1 MTENTSLVNI
11 GELSKPATVLIEK
24 ISDAIGG
31 IAKPWQIR
39 RVAQAEAEA
48 DKIKALSQI
57 DIDELQRRSLQ
68 RFVAEEAKKQINI
81 EEITAKALPQ
91 VNDDAQPENIED
103 DWITNFFDKC
113 RLISDEEMQ
122 NLWSKVLAG
131 EANVPGTYSKR
142 TVNFIGSLDKAD
154 AFLFQSLC
162 GFGWF
167 FGNVVPI
174 IYEVEDEIYT
184 KHGINFTSLKHLDEI
199 GLLSFES
206 LTNYSK
212 IHLPKKIRF
221 TYYGKRI
228 DIEFENESD
237 NRLDIGHI
245 LLSKT
250 GQELAPICGSK
261 PIPDF
266 FDFILEKWAIK
277 YGLSISS
284 PIGVGVK

>member
-1 MTENTSLVNI
+1 MTDNTSLVNI

-24 ISDAIGG
+24 ISDAVGG

-39 RVAQAEAEA
+39 RVAKAEAEA
-48 DKIKALSQI
+48 DKIKAISHI
-57 DIDELQRRSLQ
+57 EIDELQRRALQ
-68 RFVAEEAKKQINI
+68 RFVVEEAKKQSNI

-91 VNDDAQPENIED
+91 VKEEAEPQNIED

-113 RLISDEEMQ
+113 RLISDDEMQ
-122 NLWSKVLAG
+122 TLWSKVLAG
-131 EANVPGTYSKR
+131 EANAPGTYSKR
-142 TVNFIGSLDKAD
+142 TVNLLGSLDKSD

-174 IYEVEDEIYT
+174 IFEAEDEIYN
-184 KHGINFTSLKHLDEI
+184 KHGINFTTLKHLDEI

-206 LTNYSK
+206 FSGYSK

-221 TYYGKRI
+221 TYYGKPI
-228 DIEFENESD
+228 DIEFENEED
-237 NRLDIGHI
+237 NRIGIGHI

-261 PIPDF
+261 AIPEF
-266 FDFILEKWAIK
+266 FDYVIEKWTLK
-277 YGLSISS
+277 DGLAVSS
-284 PIGVGVK
+284 PLGVRAQ